1 MPRDG
6 SSLLLTGLEPGA
18 EEALDGG
25 GESIDDGGSSGA
37 PSAAASAPGS
47 SLAGASLGS
56 SLAGAPSVLQASSTS
71 PSPGRDDAGPMGF
84 GALPALSTAWSS
96 ASGSLESGLSRV
108 VAESART
115 ASQ

>member
-47 SLAGASLGS
+47 SLAGA